1 MKFLLNFIYFIKA
14 PPLLSSDYIDKGF
27 YVIDLKNKIEWLK
40 CSAGQQWSD
49 SEQRCLGVPVKL
61 DQNEI
66 KEANKQLNEQIEGN
80 WRLPSE
86 KSLKV

>member
-1 MKFLLNFIYFIKA
+1 MKFFYVILFLCLKNS
-14 PPLLSSDYIDKGF
+14 PLLSSEYIDKGF

-49 SEQRCLGVPVKL
+49 LKQKCLGEPVKL

-66 KEANKQLNEQIEGN
+66 KEANKIG
-80 WRLPSE
+80 RAH
-86 KSLKV
+86 V